1 MVMYEIHSHPVLQ
14 KYKTHICSRASVF
27 QLFIAIFTIIFPLL
41 VAYASQGFWLKEA
54 SYKEQPEVHF
64 KHQFVVLLQGITSD
78 SYVAYSNYQNFN
90 NLVNDKLRIP
100 VVKSYEEDTNRDGKK
115 DVLHFTLEMPLN
127 SKESIYT
134 AQLLLIFEYKLQRF
148 STLLM
153 ESMAF
158 IHQTSGIPGAQ
169 FITTGELRLKQKY
182 LLRHSGRTTTYNTP
196 VIDSKSA
203 FAEAYNFVNI
213 FDKYFKRNVTTE
225 YVSAYPIWK
234 SGRNTEAPFRLK
246 ATIYYPEERI
256 FYRPGFWQLIKYAWI
271 QYLAVLVIFLAL
283 FSRIKRFVFE
293 NQIVMTVPQKLKTEH
308 LE

>member
-14 KYKTHICSRASVF
+14 KYKAHICSRASVF
-27 QLFIAIFTIIFPLL
+27 QLFIAIFTVLFPLL

-64 KHQFVVLLQGITSD
+64 KHQYVVFLQGLTSD
-78 SYVAYSNYQNFN
+78 SYVAYSTYQNFN

-100 VVKSYEEDTNRDGKK
+100 VTKSYEEDTNRDGKN
-115 DVLHFTLEMPLN
+115 DVLHFTLEMPLS

-153 ESMAF
+153 ESMAY
-158 IHQTSGIPGAQ
+158 IHHTSGIPGAQ

-182 LLRHSGRTTTYNTP
+182 LLRHSGRTTTYNQP
-196 VIDSKSA
+196 VIDSTSVLAKA
-203 FAEAYNFVNI
+203 YDFAKI
-213 FDKYFKRNVTTE
+213 FDNYFKRNVTTE
-225 YVSAYPIWK
+225 YASGYPVWK
-234 SGRNTEAPFRLK
+234 SGRNTEATFTLK
-246 ATIYYPEERI
+246 ATIHYPEERI
-256 FYRPGFWQLIKYAWI
+256 FYRPGFWQLIKHAWI

-293 NQIVMTVPQKLKTEH
+293 NQIVMTVPQKIRTEH
-308 LE
+308 LA